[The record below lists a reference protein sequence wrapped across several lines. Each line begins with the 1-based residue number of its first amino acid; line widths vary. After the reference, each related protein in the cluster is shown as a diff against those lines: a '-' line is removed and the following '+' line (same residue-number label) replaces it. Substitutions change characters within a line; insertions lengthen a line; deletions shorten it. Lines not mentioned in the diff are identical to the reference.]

1 MNVRYTLIAAV
12 LSLVAGA
19 AAAQDPDL
27 TRVEIAGKQLPKLS
41 RTDVHKVCTHLDS
54 TLFEGLAKAWYDNQ
68 AEGDVRVQFQLRG
81 GEITSV
87 TTTGGP
93 RVYHQAIRRAMPYV
107 DCQTD
112 ASATQQFAFVLAF
125 RESEEEPGQ
134 MKMAFLERQ

>member
-1 MNVRYTLIAAV
+1 MNVRHTLIAAT

-19 AAAQDPDL
+19 AAAQGSDL

-41 RTDVHKVCTHLDS
+41 RTDVHKICTHLDS
-54 TLFEGLAKAWYDNQ
+54 TLSEGLANAWFHNQ
-68 AEGDVRVQFQLRG
+68 AEGDVRVQFQLQG
-81 GEITSV
+81 NEITNV

-93 RVYHQAIRRAMPYV
+93 RVYHQAIRHAMPYV

-112 ASATQQFAFVLAF
+112 ASASQQFAFVVAF
-125 RESEEEPGQ
+125 RASEENPGQ